1 MKTLN
6 FSHYL
11 KNSNRTQ
18 FQGQFPLKIPK
29 TKKETTPFHTPVQCL
44 FTRRKWFLF

>member
-18 FQGQFPLKIPK
+18 FQGQF
-29 TKKETTPFHTPVQCL
+29 H
-44 FTRRKWFLF
+44 